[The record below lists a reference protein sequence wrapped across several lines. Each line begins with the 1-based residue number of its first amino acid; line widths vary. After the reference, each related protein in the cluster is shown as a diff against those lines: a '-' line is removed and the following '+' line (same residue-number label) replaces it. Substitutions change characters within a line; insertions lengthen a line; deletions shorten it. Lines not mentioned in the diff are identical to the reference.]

1 MNYKKI
7 HDSLIER
14 AKNRIIEGYTET
26 HHIIPRC
33 LGGTDDISNLV
44 ELTPEEHYLVHQL
57 LIRVYPDNPKL
68 IKAAVMMIPMRPSNK
83 LYGWLKKR
91 YSLVKSQEQSGPGNS
106 QFGTKWI
113 TNGIIEKKI
122 SKEDTLPEGWL
133 EKRLSSFLKNK
144 KKLEQKKITND
155 EKISCLKSLHNIY
168 CAEGFEGVKKTGYK
182 YTKANLV
189 SQFAK
194 YLPDFV
200 PQNGKKRS
208 IRS

>member
-1 MNYKKI
+1 MDYKKV

-14 AKNRIIEGYTET
+14 AKTRIIEGYAET

-33 LGGTDDISNLV
+33 LGGTDDVSNLV
-44 ELTPEEHYLVHQL
+44 KLTPEEHYLVHQL
-57 LIRVYPDNPKL
+57 LIRIYPDNPKL

-91 YSLVKSQEQSGPGNS
+91 YSLVKSQEQSGSGNS

-113 TNGIIEKKI
+113 TNGIVEKKI
-122 SKEDTLPEGWL
+122 PKEDKLPEGWL

-144 KKLEQKKITND
+144 KKLEQKKIIKD
-155 EKISCLKSLHNIY
+155 EKISCLKSLHIIY
-168 CAEGFEGVKKTGYK
+168 CNEGFEGVKKTGYK